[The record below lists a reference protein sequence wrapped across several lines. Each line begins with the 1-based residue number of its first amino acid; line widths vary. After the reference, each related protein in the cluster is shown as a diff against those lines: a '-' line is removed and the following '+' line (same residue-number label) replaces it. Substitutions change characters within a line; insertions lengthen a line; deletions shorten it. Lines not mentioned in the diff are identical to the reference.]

1 MPSGAESAAAPRT
14 AAGTEPLRITEPELN
29 GRIALAWRAD
39 GPPGPAA
46 HELLRRL
53 RSGVPGGAAP

>member
-14 AAGTEPLRITEPELN
+14 AAGTEPAADHRAELN

-39 GPPGPAA
+39 GLPGPAA